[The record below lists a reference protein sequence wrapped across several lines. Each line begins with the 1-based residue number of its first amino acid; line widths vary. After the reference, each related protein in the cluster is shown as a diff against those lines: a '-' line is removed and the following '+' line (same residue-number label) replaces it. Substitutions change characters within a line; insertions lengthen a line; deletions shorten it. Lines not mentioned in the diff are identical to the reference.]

1 MLTWKKVRN
10 GKYYT
15 TCNMFKIVRYTDNDH
30 FWWVLYSTDSTFWL
44 NGLSTRRKANSKF
57 RMVED
62 FYTKREAQ
70 EYAKKCITFEAEC
83 HTDKYQW
90 KLRQLKQEAQLTYF
104 TALNNYNNA

>member
-15 TCNMFKIVRYTDNDH
+15 TCNMFEIVRYTDFGWIGPSLSTWCADNED
-30 FWWVLYSTDSTFWL
+30 FWWVLYSTNRTFWL
-44 NGLSTRRKANSKF
+44 NGLSTRRRANSKF

-70 EYAKKCITFEAEC
+70 EYAKKCITFGAEW
-83 HTDKYQW
+83 HKNEYQS
-90 KLRQLKQEAQLTYF
+90 KDRY
-104 TALNNYNNA
+104 